1 MTKEKLAY
9 LLNGREYGLEIS
21 SEEEKEAEES
31 GLIVIFGYSDDGVVF
46 AGKISDQ
53 FGGWDGKSFR
63 LDKQENEIEV
73 VEIDVRNIGFVN
85 SLTGKESNMVHAIW
99 SPKEPKASWLITSD
113 IPHATFNID
122 EDCELFCRGI
132 VIDIKDI
139 KPLSEHGYTKE
150 QQDRVCSSVY
160 KWMVEH
166 HCHSAEHAAQNDECN
181 IDAIDLVCELAEIV
195 GIPYEHER
203 QSS

>member
-113 IPHATFNID
+113 IPHATFDIV
-122 EDCELFCRGI
+122 EDKILFCRGI
-132 VIDIKDI
+132 VIDMKDL
-139 KPLSEHGYTKE
+139 KPLSGHGYTKE
-150 QQDRVCSSVY
+150 LQDRVCCIVH
-160 KWMVEH
+160 KWIKEH
-166 HCHSAEHAAQNDECN
+166 NCHSAEHASQDDECN
-181 IDAIDLVCELAEIV
+181 IDAIDLVCELAEVV
-195 GIPYEHER
+195 GIPYEHEKR
-203 QSS
+203 SS